1 MLKRQKR
8 ERILV
13 IRISDTGYGVPEQY
27 KESIFQP
34 FFRVDKSRSREFGG
48 VGLGLSLVWEI
59 AALHGGDVRVE
70 ESSDAG
76 TTIAVRIPISG
87 IEKVAVKIQP
97 LE

>member
-1 MLKRQKR
+1 MNVKTSK
-8 ERILV
+8 EGTHLV

-59 AALHGGDVRVE
+59 TALHGGDVRVE

-76 TTIAVRIPISG
+76 TTIAVRIPTGS
-87 IEKVAVKIQP
+87 VTD
-97 LE
+97 